1 MSKVAPFVD
10 LNFTTVINIMP
21 MLAPSAE
28 SAKTIDKISLIAAD
42 AASSSFYAFLVA
54 YLILSTV
61 MKYVWQTFNTLQILL
76 VLPML
81 GVKMPVNVA
90 NV

>member
-1 MSKVAPFVD
+1 MPFVD

-28 SAKTIDKISLIAAD
+28 SAKLINTISLIAAD
-42 AASSSFYAFLVA
+42 AASSSFYKFLVA

-61 MKYVWQTFNTLQILL
+61 MKYVWQTFNSLQILL

-81 GVKMPVNVA
+81 TVKMPVNVT